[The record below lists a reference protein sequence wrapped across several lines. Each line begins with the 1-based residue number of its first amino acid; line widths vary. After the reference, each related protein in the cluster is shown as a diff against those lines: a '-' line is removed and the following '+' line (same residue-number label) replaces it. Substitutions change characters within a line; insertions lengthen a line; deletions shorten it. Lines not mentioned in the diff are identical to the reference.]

1 MGLLSGSMSV
11 TRFQVA
17 RSAGPDFEA
26 APFRE
31 IAPGSEVRES
41 VGFVPFEP
49 EAPYEIGAG
58 LYAFRVRIDKLRPDP
73 TAVQERLKQL
83 VKTELEAT
91 GAAFIGPKKRR
102 ELRNLA
108 EEELITRAMPR
119 SKIVECALDGTV
131 VYVGST
137 SRGVLGTVRL
147 LLSRAGVDTAPK
159 TPWHDRGLPEVL
171 SEIVEAK
178 DQAESV
184 YGCRFLKALLGDP
197 DFPIEP
203 EAGRAR
209 LATREAKVSL
219 SGDVLADLHRYLE
232 RDAEVLAAK
241 LLSGDTRFTLDAPG
255 FRLSGVSIPP
265 ARTGHWTNDLLQ
277 RLEQVAELFERL
289 EKKFGELGVES
300 A

>member
-1 MGLLSGSMSV
+1 MGLLSGSVSV

-26 APFRE
+26 AAFRE
-31 IAPGSEVRES
+31 IAAGSEVRES
-41 VGFVPFEP
+41 MGFVPFEP
-49 EAPYEIGAG
+49 EEPYEIGAG

-91 GAAFIGPKKRR
+91 GAAFAGPKKRR
-102 ELRNLA
+102 ELRFLA
-108 EEELITRAMPR
+108 EAELLSRTSPR

-137 SRGVLGTVRL
+137 ARGVLGTVRL

-159 TPWHDRGLPEVL
+159 TPWHDRGLPELL
-171 SEIVEAK
+171 SEIVEVQ

-184 YGCRFLKALLGDP
+184 YGCRFLKALVGDP
-197 DFPIEP
+197 DFLVEP
-203 EAGRAR
+203 EEGRVR
-209 LATREAKVSL
+209 LATREARISL
-219 SGDVLADLHRYLE
+219 TGEVLADLHRYLE
-232 RDAEVLAAK
+232 RDAEVVAAK

-255 FRLSGVSIPP
+255 FRISGLSLAPS
-265 ARTGHWTNDLLQ
+265 RTGHWTNDLLQ
-277 RLEQVAELFERL
+277 RIEQVADLFERL
-289 EKKFGELGVES
+289 EKKFVELGVG
-300 A
+300 